1 MKIDIVEKGGYKA
14 SQRLKKILT
23 DKLNKLERYFGED
36 VNAKVVCSKED
47 KREKLEITLKNKG
60 MLYRSEVA
68 SGNIYDNID
77 LVLPKLEKQIVRAV
91 EKKKSKAKS
100 DRKSVRTM
108 EVPFEF
114 LAEEPET
121 LPEVFKKKTFEL
133 DPMSIDEAR
142 YAIERVGHDFYIFL
156 NAKTGRVN
164 VMYKRHDNKLGV
176 IDVKF

>member
-14 SQRLKKILT
+14 SQRLKKVLT
-23 DKLNKLERYFGED
+23 DKINKLERYFGDD
-36 VNAKVVCSKED
+36 VSAKVVCSKED

-68 SGNIYDNID
+68 SANIYDNID
-77 LVLPKLEKQIVRAV
+77 LVLPKLEKQIVRVV

-100 DRKSVRTM
+100 NRKTVRTM

-114 LAEEPET
+114 LAEEPEV
-121 LPEVFKKKTFEL
+121 LPEVFKKKTFDL